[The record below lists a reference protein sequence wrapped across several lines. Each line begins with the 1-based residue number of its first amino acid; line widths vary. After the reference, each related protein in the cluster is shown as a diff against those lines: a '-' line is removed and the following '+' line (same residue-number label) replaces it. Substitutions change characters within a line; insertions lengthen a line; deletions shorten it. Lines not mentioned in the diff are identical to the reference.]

1 MYELEQI
8 KQLYNKVI
16 EAKGKTG
23 SEGEITLGFALSK
36 QLLASNELD
45 VLNFQYECL
54 RDMRSYTAYTTCRA
68 AFGKRK
74 NIEHF
79 LLQKLSIES
88 DTHVRADIVHILG
101 IIRSNKALGIAK
113 EYLVSDNEYMREV
126 CLYVIGW
133 TGSFDEIDL
142 LLQHL
147 LTETT
152 EKLKTTAGSAMRQIA
167 WKDKETKEYILKA
180 LKIAFETEQN
190 RNVLSRIIEL
200 MGSVA
205 VKNLGMREAKDDP
218 YILLGDLDKAIIK
231 TKKFVQTL

>member
-1 MYELEQI
+1 MGFLEVP
-8 KQLYNKVI
+8 Y
-16 EAKGKTG
+16 
-23 SEGEITLGFALSK
+23 SYLSDK
-36 QLLASNELD
+36 D
-45 VLNFQYECL
+45 RTIYL
-54 RDMRSYTAYTTCRA
+54 RTRFT
-68 AFGKRK
+68 FGKRK
-74 NIEHF
+74 NIEPF

-88 DTHVRADIVHILG
+88 DMHVRADIVHILG
-101 IIRSNKALGIAK
+101 IIRSNKALEIAK
-113 EYLVSDNEYMREV
+113 NHLVSDNEYMREV

-133 TGSFDEIDL
+133 TGSFDEINL

-167 WKDKETKEYILKA
+167 WKDKETKEPVLKA
-180 LKIAFETEQN
+180 LKVAFESEQN
-190 RNVLSRIIEL
+190 RNVLARIIEL
-200 MGSVA
+200 MGSIA